1 MNLTLKYKSF
11 KMMFFINIISLGVF
25 FQGIKAQGVAIGN
38 VSFSP
43 VNSALLELRSTSQ
56 GVLVPRMTLAQK
68 TAIVSPA
75 TGLLIYQTNGNNGFY
90 YFDGSEWLPFTGTGW
105 SLTGNAGTDPSI
117 NFLGTTDAQPLR
129 LSTSGQERLR
139 INSGAAEVGIGT
151 TASADNTLD
160 ILNTTT
166 SGKGINLTANSL
178 TTGSALS
185 IVSNSLSTG
194 SGIRVTSSAT
204 NLSTNGL
211 VNFNLSGSNASNSA
225 PVLKVSNSG
234 ALNTGAAFQ
243 INNNG
248 VGNSFLINDDG
259 TDSDASPFV
268 VDQSGNTAIGGLTA
282 SEKLEVSGN
291 IAINSTGGASNKLH
305 FNTPNNSF
313 MTTFKARNQTSNINY
328 VLPPSQGGSN
338 EVLGNDGAGNLS
350 WISPYNVLGVATNA
364 VNGNGVSQA
373 TSTTVYSNVNQM
385 SISLS
390 AGTYIFLFCG
400 DVFVDNG
407 NTIGEFSFLN
417 TDGTTNT
424 ESIRKIQPG
433 TNAPGVISLLTL
445 VTVPVSGTAR
455 VQFRRNSGTGTITIA
470 GRTFMTIRL
479 S

>member
-1 MNLTLKYKSF
+1 
-11 KMMFFINIISLGVF
+11 
-25 FQGIKAQGVAIGN
+25 
-38 VSFSP
+38 
-43 VNSALLELRSTSQ
+43 
-56 GVLVPRMTLAQK
+56 
-68 TAIVSPA
+68 
-75 TGLLIYQTNGNNGFY
+75 
-90 YFDGSEWLPFTGTGW
+90 
-105 SLTGNAGTDPSI
+105 
-117 NFLGTTDAQPLR
+117 
-129 LSTSGQERLR
+129 
-139 INSGAAEVGIGT
+139 
-151 TASADNTLD
+151 
-160 ILNTTT
+160 
-166 SGKGINLTANSL
+166 
-178 TTGSALS
+178 
-185 IVSNSLSTG
+185 
-194 SGIRVTSSAT
+194 
-204 NLSTNGL
+204 
-211 VNFNLSGSNASNSA
+211 
-225 PVLKVSNSG
+225 
-234 ALNTGAAFQ
+234 
-243 INNNG
+243 
-248 VGNSFLINDDG
+248 
-259 TDSDASPFV
+259 
-268 VDQSGNTAIGGLTA
+268 
-282 SEKLEVSGN
+282 
-291 IAINSTGGASNKLH
+291 
-305 FNTPNNSF
+305 

-373 TSTTVYSNVNQM
+373 TSTTVYSNINQM

-455 VQFRRNSGTGTITIA
+455 VQFRRNAGTGTITIA